1 MLTRFAIV
9 PIVLVL
15 TTVAGCSRPVQVV
28 SGGDVSGD
36 VIPASANVLPVGTT
50 LEIQLDQQISA
61 NDSRVGDRF
70 TAHVTTPVVAQNGAV
85 VVPAGAIVEGRV
97 TAIQPS
103 RDPTRP
109 ALIRLDFDALR
120 IGDRRYPFTASVER
134 TALPG
139 RNNDDLKKKAG
150 AGAAAGGVLGAV
162 LGRGDLKDIVL
173 GGAIGAAAGSL
184 ISLGTDRVEARL
196 PQGTRLTL
204 RNESRVAL
212 R

>member
-50 LEIQLDQQISA
+50 LEVQLDQQISA
-61 NDSRVGDRF
+61 NDSRIGDRF

-97 TAIQPS
+97 TGIEPS

-150 AGAAAGGVLGAV
+150 TGAVAGGVLGAV
-162 LGRGDLKDIVL
+162 LGRADLKDIVL